1 MWPQC
6 FWCLVH
12 CACSQKYAYH
22 FIVIVLYIHNE
33 GCWDKALMQSEVGMW
48 QMWRKPFAEH
58 LEFGQ
63 FSHLCT
69 SGHHLRG
76 QQQLHRLIM
85 LTVLIMYANML
96 LRVNLPSINHTFIYH
111 YVQLSWYRVTSG
123 HQNMAPLAGLTVNS
137 ASVRK
142 HNGTRMVLSRVYT
155 SAKAQQSSNSV
166 KPSPTLNH
174 PITAYI

>member
-1 MWPQC
+1 
-6 FWCLVH
+6 
-12 CACSQKYAYH
+12 
-22 FIVIVLYIHNE
+22 
-33 GCWDKALMQSEVGMW
+33 
-48 QMWRKPFAEH
+48 
-58 LEFGQ
+58 
-63 FSHLCT
+63 
-69 SGHHLRG
+69 
-76 QQQLHRLIM
+76 M